1 MSVVH
6 TRLSTE
12 GSSSLLLFVIRTAAA
27 ERSQPLVLG
36 FVPTR
41 DASSPTEL
49 INITAG
55 L

>member
-1 MSVVH
+1 MPVVRA
-6 TRLSTE
+6 RLCGE

-27 ERSQPLVLG
+27 QREQPLVLG